1 MAPGWAFNRDGSN
14 SLSSVGCGNKSLVP
28 FSIAFPLWVSIG
40 YSLMTCA
47 HLKDRSTVVYPPTH
61 RTLKLLYN
69 PERSTTMAGL
79 HGHWPSRP
87 WAYRHSLHLGLGDC
101 GDLQCICLLNGQSR
115 AGCSK
120 RVWLAFLECRVV
132 EANSKYLCDAGAVKC
147 TGFTLCG

>member
-28 FSIAFPLWVSIG
+28 FSIACPLLD
-40 YSLMTCA
+40 YSLI
-47 HLKDRSTVVYPPTH
+47 H

-69 PERSTTMAGL
+69 PERSTTMARALAISAMGL
-79 HGHWPSRP
+79 SSQFTRGFGRLRGLAVHLSFKMVVKSRV
-87 WAYRHSLHLGLGDC
+87 L
-101 GDLQCICLLNGQSR
+101 
-115 AGCSK
+115 K

-132 EANSKYLCDAGAVKC
+132 EANSKYLCDDGAVKC